1 MKYYGR
7 LILATLGGIVLIA
20 LLTGAVYWARSAL
33 DSAGHAISDRVFLVA
48 LFAALGG
55 GFGLASK
62 FILCLA
68 KRDNEHAKPPREP

>member
-7 LILATLGGIVLIA
+7 LVLATLAGVVLIA
-20 LLTGAVYWARSAL
+20 LLTAAVYWARTAL

-55 GFGLASK
+55 GGGFASK
-62 FILCLA
+62 FILRLA
-68 KRDNEHAKPPREP
+68 KRDNEGAKPQ